1 LSVVLPTH
9 KEYYSND
16 PAFLVLCRERSQEQL
31 IDLLQ
36 YMEELAL
43 IVDQIQYNLYIL
55 QDLKPAKN
63 KSNSGDWTESTAND
77 TSLESITTSETGPH
91 DLEQRIAAVVRD
103 ASSTHAKPTSLHKSY
118 PSKPQ
123 NFQDMSLEDDLF
135 DDFDETDEFEDDFD
149 IRSADFS
156 FQADFSNFDIKDN
169 DNDDYWFSKTQNSR
183 NEADWFSENQ
193 HASFT
198 THNTSSFTTPTSN
211 TRHGNTTTTP
221 RSAPARSNGLNAT
234 PTRIPKMKP
243 PRSAPPRDLMQQSF
257 PVEFDTP
264 SSSDTSSPNRKSS
277 LLDDDQLPA
286 PKSKIEERLE
296 RAEFLQNDFRHL
308 ELGDRRQPREDSLS
322 TMNSNKRLLQHFKG
336 CVRCLVE

>member
-16 PAFLVLCRERSQEQL
+16 PAFLVLCRGRSQEQL

-43 IVDQIQYNLYIL
+43 IVDQIQYNSYIL
-55 QDLKPAKN
+55 QDLKPAK

-77 TSLESITTSETGPH
+77 TSLESMTSETGPH
-91 DLEQRIAAVVRD
+91 HHLEQRIAAVVAASETD
-103 ASSTHAKPTSLHKSY
+103 ASSTHAKPSLHKSY

-123 NFQDMSLEDDLF
+123 KFQDMSFEDDLF
-135 DDFDETDEFEDDFD
+135 DDTDEFEDDFD

-156 FQADFSNFDIKDN
+156 FQADFSNFDN
-169 DNDDYWFSKTQNSR
+169 NDDYWFSKTQNSR

-198 THNTSSFTTPTSN
+198 THNTSFTTPTSN
-211 TRHGNTTTTP
+211 RHSNTTRTP
-221 RSAPARSNGLNAT
+221 RSAPARSNGLNTT

-257 PVEFDTP
+257 PVEFDIP
-264 SSSDTSSPNRKSS
+264 SSSATSSPNRKSS
-277 LLDDDQLPA
+277 LLDDDTLPA

-296 RAEFLQNDFRHL
+296 RAELLQNDFRHM
-308 ELGDRRQPREDSLS
+308 ELVNRRQPREDTLT